1 MIVTVTLNAAIDRT
15 LMVPNFQ
22 LGQRHRASV
31 GITSAGGKGIN
42 IARAARRLGVPVVC
56 TGLAGGRN
64 GTLLVEELTNEGILN
79 DFVRIRGES
88 RTSTAVLD
96 PTSNVYTEINEWGP
110 EVADD
115 ELDVL
120 REKLV
125 YLAQGADYIVFAGSL
140 PRGVDPGIYAEL
152 IRESNRR
159 GLMTVLDSEGE
170 ALRFGIE
177 ADPYLVAP
185 NLREAEA
192 LVGHEFVDE
201 EDLSTGL
208 DEIAELGARNVIIT
222 LDTGCYGLFRA
233 ERAEDVR
240 LRARAPRLE
249 AVSTVGAGD
258 TLLAGFIAARM
269 GGRSY
274 EDALRSAVAASAASV
289 LEAGPG
295 RFDAREAARLAAHVA
310 LDRLEPVRQ
319 DA

>member
-15 LMVPNFQ
+15 LSVPNFQ
-22 LGQRHRASV
+22 LGQRHRASQ
-31 GITSAGGKGIN
+31 GTTTAGGKGIN
-42 IARAARRLGVPVVC
+42 IARAARRLGVPVVA

-110 EVADD
+110 EVAED

-120 REKLV
+120 RDKLA
-125 YLAQGADYIVFAGSL
+125 YLSQGAAYVVFAGSL
-140 PRGVDPGIYAEL
+140 PRSVDPGLYAEL
-152 IRESNRR
+152 IREGNRR
-159 GLMTVLDSEGE
+159 GLATVLDSEGE
-170 ALRFGIE
+170 ALRLGIE
-177 ADPYLVAP
+177 AEPYLVAP
-185 NLREAEA
+185 NLREAES

-222 LDTGCYGLFRA
+222 LEAGCYALFR
-233 ERAEDVR
+233 EDRSEGVR

-258 TLLAGFIAARM
+258 TLLAGFVASRM
-269 GGRSY
+269 NDRSH
-274 EDALRSAVAASAASV
+274 EDAVRSAVAASAASV

-295 RFDAREAARLAAHVA
+295 RFDTREAQRLTAHVS

>member
-15 LMVPNFQ
+15 LLVPNFQ
-22 LGQRHRASV
+22 LGQRHRASE
-31 GITSAGGKGIN
+31 GTTSAGGKGIN
-42 IARAARRLGVPVVC
+42 VARAARRLGVQVIC
-56 TGLAGGRN
+56 TGLTGGRI

-120 REKLV
+120 REKLT
-125 YLAQGADYIVFAGSL
+125 YLSQGAAYVVFAGSL
-140 PRGVDPGIYAEL
+140 PRDVDPGLYAEP
-152 IRESNRR
+152 IRQANRR

-170 ALRFGIE
+170 ALRLGIE
-177 ADPYLVAP
+177 AEPYLVAP

-192 LVGHEFVDE
+192 LVGHEFIDQ
-201 EDLSTGL
+201 EDLSNGL

-222 LDTGCYGLFRA
+222 LDAGCYARFRE
-233 ERAEDVR
+233 ERSDDVR
-240 LRARAPRLE
+240 VRARAPRLE

-258 TLLAGFIAARM
+258 TLLAAFIAARIND
-269 GGRSY
+269 RSH
-274 EDALRSAVAASAASV
+274 EDAVRSAVAASAASV

-295 RFDAREAARLAAHVA
+295 KFDIREAQRLASHVA
-310 LDRLEPVRQ
+310 LDRLESVGQ

>member
-15 LMVPNFQ
+15 LLVPNFQ

-31 GITSAGGKGIN
+31 GFTSAGGKGIN
-42 IARAARRLGVPVVC
+42 IARAARNLGVPVVA

-64 GTLLVEELTNEGILN
+64 GTLLVEELTTEGILN

-120 REKLV
+120 REKLS
-125 YLAQGADYIVFAGSL
+125 YLGQGADYVVFAGSL
-140 PRGVDPGIYAEL
+140 PRGVDPGFYREL
-152 IRESNRR
+152 IRDANKR
-159 GLMTVLDSEGE
+159 GLLTVLDSEGE
-170 ALRFGIE
+170 ALRLGLE
-177 ADPYLVAP
+177 AEPYLVAP

-192 LVGHEFVDE
+192 LVGHEFVDQD
-201 EDLSTGL
+201 DLTTGL

-222 LDTGCYGLFRA
+222 LENGCYALLSAERGEEVRFRA
-233 ERAEDVR
+233 RP
-240 LRARAPRLE
+240 PRLE

-269 GGRSY
+269 NDRSR
-274 EDALRSAVAASAASV
+274 EDALRSAVAAGAASV

-295 RFDAREAARLAAHVA
+295 RFDPREAARLTTHVG
-310 LDRLEPVRQ
+310 LDQLEPVRQ

>member
-15 LMVPNFQ
+15 LLVPNFQ

-31 GITSAGGKGIN
+31 GSTSAGGKGIN
-42 IARAARRLGVPVVC
+42 IARAARRLGVPVVA

-110 EVADD
+110 EVAED
-115 ELDVL
+115 ELDVM
-120 REKLV
+120 RDKLS
-125 YLAQGADYIVFAGSL
+125 YLAQGADYVVFAGSL
-140 PRGVDPGIYAEL
+140 PRDVEPGIYAEL
-152 IRESNRR
+152 IRDANRR
-159 GLMTVLDSEGE
+159 GLLAVLDSEGE
-170 ALRFGIE
+170 ALRLGIE
-177 ADPYLVAP
+177 AEPYLVAP
-185 NLREAEA
+185 NLREAES
-192 LVGHEFVDE
+192 LVGHEFVDD
-201 EDLSTGL
+201 EDLATGL

-222 LDTGCYGLFRA
+222 LDTGCYALFRIDR
-233 ERAEDVR
+233 EEDVR

-269 GGRSY
+269 TDRSY
-274 EDALRSAVAASAASV
+274 EDAVRSAVAAGAASV

-295 RFDAREAARLAAHVA
+295 RLDVREAARLAAHVG